1 MTAGSPTPISPGGL
15 PLVVWANLPLLVCL
29 IFAVVITIGVL
40 VIMRETHRV
49 NRERLQADQDE
60 TPPSSP

>member
-15 PLVVWANLPLLVCL
+15 PLAVWANLPLLACL

-40 VIMRETHRV
+40 VIMREIRRV
-49 NRERLQADQDE
+49 NQERLRADQDE